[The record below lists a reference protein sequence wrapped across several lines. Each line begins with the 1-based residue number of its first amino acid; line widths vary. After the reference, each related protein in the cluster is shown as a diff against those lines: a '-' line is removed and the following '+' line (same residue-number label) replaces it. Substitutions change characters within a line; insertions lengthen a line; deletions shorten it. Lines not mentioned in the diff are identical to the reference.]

1 MNSSTQTY
9 NNRTTGPGFQPGDL
23 FWNITSLILTNAVV
37 NNKNIPGTCIF
48 GKCFFCLSLFCSSK
62 DTNLPENYLELIV
75 DICNQVYSKLLN
87 SCLDSFMT

>member
-37 NNKNIPGTCIF
+37 NNKNILVF
-48 GKCFFCLSLFCSSK
+48 WVNEFFVFLYFVAQK
-62 DTNLPENYLELIV
+62 IRIYQKIT
-75 DICNQVYSKLLN
+75 
-87 SCLDSFMT
+87 

>member
-37 NNKNIPGTCIF
+37 NNKNILVF
-48 GKCFFCLSLFCSSK
+48 WVNEFFVFLYFVAQK
-62 DTNLPENYLELIV
+62 IQIYQKI
-75 DICNQVYSKLLN
+75 I
-87 SCLDSFMT
+87 

>member
-37 NNKNIPGTCIF
+37 NNKNILVF
-48 GKCFFCLSLFCSSK
+48 WVNEFCFFLYFVAQK
-62 DTNLPENYLELIV
+62 IQIYQKI
-75 DICNQVYSKLLN
+75 I
-87 SCLDSFMT
+87 

>member
-37 NNKNIPGTCIF
+37 NNKNILVF
-48 GKCFFCLSLFCSSK
+48 WVNEFFVFLYFVAQK
-62 DTNLPENYLELIV
+62 IQIYQKIT
-75 DICNQVYSKLLN
+75 
-87 SCLDSFMT
+87 

>member
-37 NNKNIPGTCIF
+37 NNKNIPVLVF
-48 GKCFFCLSLFCSSK
+48 WVNEFFVFLYFVAQK
-62 DTNLPENYLELIV
+62 IQIYQKIT
-75 DICNQVYSKLLN
+75 
-87 SCLDSFMT
+87 

>member
-23 FWNITSLILTNAVV
+23 FWNITILILTNAVL
-37 NNKNIPGTCIF
+37 NNKNILVF
-48 GKCFFCLSLFCSSK
+48 WVNEFFFLSLFCSSK